1 MKATTNPNDPK
12 DLRRAIMEMRSVA
25 MTLVTWADRL
35 EKSLAKEEGDA
46 SAVSAAG
53 NASSARE
60 VSAAEDVSAVEG
72 VSSAGDDS
80 SAGCVSEK
88 QLTLADV
95 QGPLADMCAD
105 GLSDAV
111 RNLIRSFGVR
121 KLSEVNPKQYATLL
135 EVARRLKEKGAK

>member
-60 VSAAEDVSAVEG
+60 VSAVGDVSAAGDVSATEDVSAAE
-72 VSSAGDDS
+72 
-80 SAGCVSEK
+80 EK
-88 QLTLADV
+88 QLTLEDV

>member
-35 EKSLAKEEGDA
+35 EKSLAKEEDDA

-53 NASSARE
+53 DVSSAG
-60 VSAAEDVSAVEG
+60 DVSAVEG
-72 VSSAGDDS
+72 VSSAGDV
-80 SAGCVSEK
+80 SAAGEK

-135 EVARRLKEKGAK
+135 EVARRLKAKGAK